1 MEKTNVAI
9 IFAIITT
16 SKSTYYLLYDKS
28 HSKTH
33 TTTIPFSIL
42 LQISAS
48 PVKKQEKI
56 GICSKNRKT
65 KITRHPGL
73 ANRNFQ
79 EVPKNL
85 TFKKEHHI
93 AGTQLDPQLLFRSLF
108 QYQGLISNF
117 PTSIPVTFQPPRRG
131 GGGGES

>member
-16 SKSTYYLLYDKS
+16 SKSTYYLLYDKP

-48 PVKKQEKI
+48 PVK
-56 GICSKNRKT
+56 NR
-65 KITRHPGL
+65 
-73 ANRNFQ
+73 
-79 EVPKNL
+79 
-85 TFKKEHHI
+85 
-93 AGTQLDPQLLFRSLF
+93 S
-108 QYQGLISNF
+108 
-117 PTSIPVTFQPPRRG
+117 
-131 GGGGES
+131 